1 MFTSSPK
8 LAKTRERKGKS
19 CLTNH
24 ELKPT
29 LNLTRD
35 RADFTNGAGEEMS
48 SGTAT
53 TLHWEWKC
61 LLPDLLRQRNYALWF
76 SSRWPCP
83 GMQKV
88 GIRTVCVCV
97 GGGATEACWVGLEP
111 LQSPSAPSDYIT
123 IRARAWAKSTDP
135 HKYKAGRICCYTKIR
150 NNHLHYKNHQKSC
163 HSEWFD
169 VSVQEAN
176 SAWRQKPNFT

>member
-8 LAKTRERKGKS
+8 LAKTRERKDKS

-61 LLPDLLRQRNYALWF
+61 FLPDLLRQRNYALWF
-76 SSRWPCP
+76 SHHAGHVQGCRRLALGQW
-83 GMQKV
+83 
-88 GIRTVCVCV
+88 
-97 GGGATEACWVGLEP
+97 GGSTEACWVGLEP

-123 IRARAWAKSTDP
+123 IRARAWAKSTHP
-135 HKYKAGRICCYTKIR
+135 HKYKGGRICCNTKIR
-150 NNHLHYKNHQKSC
+150 NKHLHYKNHQKSC

-169 VSVQEAN
+169 VFVQEAN
-176 SAWRQKPNFT
+176 SAWRQKPNFP